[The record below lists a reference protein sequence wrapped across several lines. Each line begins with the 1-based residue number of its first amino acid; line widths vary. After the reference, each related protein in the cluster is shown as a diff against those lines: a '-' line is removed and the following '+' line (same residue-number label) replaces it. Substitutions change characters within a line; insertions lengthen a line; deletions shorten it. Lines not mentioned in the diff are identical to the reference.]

1 MFQLTPD
8 WNDELWDNRQNF
20 WTTMLQQVFNSLLCK
35 ELVWMHSF
43 TESIKKNGKVMV
55 IIQFLNI
62 HLQEKNPLMIN
73 DIKILCILNCY
84 VVLNMKK

>member
-1 MFQLTPD
+1 
-8 WNDELWDNRQNF
+8 
-20 WTTMLQQVFNSLLCK
+20 
-35 ELVWMHSF
+35 MHSF
-43 TESIKKNGKVMV
+43 TESIKKHGKVVV

-84 VVLNMKK
+84 VVWRWRNNILFLKTQ